1 MQLGKHSRRWAA
13 PKQGDLTVATAE
25 TCRKCK
31 RIFKSARKCVRH
43 EMTCEAEP
51 AEVQQ
56 DHPCRICGQSFP
68 DRVTRNTHQLKCN
81 GTIELNTRC
90 RYCGRGLDSDQ
101 QRISHEGS
109 CSSKQAQLSD
119 NILLW
124 KSPRC
129 GWKLPNTGQPP
140 KKRQDAQDRHTNQCR
155 GTDLA
160 NRTCNKCQKV
170 WDTMT
175 ARITHEL
182 ACKTEE
188 EQRTCRYCQQV
199 FRTKDQRKHHETRHR
214 RDGNIYLFFRN

>member
-1 MQLGKHSRRWAA
+1 MPTIISR
-13 PKQGDLTVATAE
+13 
-25 TCRKCK
+25 
-31 RIFKSARKCVRH
+31 S
-43 EMTCEAEP
+43 
-51 AEVQQ
+51 
-56 DHPCRICGQSFP
+56 
-68 DRVTRNTHQLKCN
+68 RNTQYSSAYKCN

-90 RYCGRGLDSDQ
+90 RYCERDFVSDQ

-119 NILLW
+119 DNLIW
-124 KSPRC
+124 KCPRC

-199 FRTKDQRKHHETRHR
+199 FRTIRINVSTLRPDTVGTVTYEYPLGTEGWKLGQGNFSVVSPPHR
-214 RDGNIYLFFRN
+214 